1 MYIVYNAV
9 IIACECVIFSFSRPG
24 GHHPNHEDE
33 EEDQQCPAA
42 DGAGGDPKEHV
53 SASEE
58 DDQGADRVAHRA
70 QVHKEGRGRHQHL
83 HLHGLGSERGS
94 AFLLC
99 FLLLAYEWRLKNLQ
113 EERDEEQK
121 DVFEEK
127 ERGDDEW
134 GVC

>member
-99 FLLLAYEWRLKNLQ
+99 FFTSGLRVALEKPARG
-113 EERDEEQK
+113 ER
-121 DVFEEK
+121 
-127 ERGDDEW
+127 RGTKGCVRRKGE
-134 GVC
+134 G